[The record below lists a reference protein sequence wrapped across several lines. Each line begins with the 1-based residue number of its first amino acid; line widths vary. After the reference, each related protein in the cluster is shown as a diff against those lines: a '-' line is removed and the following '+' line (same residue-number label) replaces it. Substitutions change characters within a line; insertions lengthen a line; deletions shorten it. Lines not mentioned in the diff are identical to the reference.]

1 MFGRLS
7 KGSKLFWFIFTWF
20 CSIKIAIVG
29 ASRFSHPSHIP
40 YIAENIPLSQSEL
53 YQIGSPGLWSLHSSP
68 KVWSLKFPHAMLSP
82 WKQSR
87 GRFHIPLIYT
97 YYIILYSFTD
107 WVLGGSPLFIDQWAP
122 NTSEWWSKIPWKI
135 RENPWRPSSTSP
147 FPTEK
152 GLEEKDLEVIFGN
165 NALRICTCLHGHVTG
180 QPRLTWS
187 ILDQDDGNDS
197 YNDYH
202 YCD

>member
-7 KGSKLFWFIFTWF
+7 KGSKLIWYIVTWF

-87 GRFHIPLIYT
+87 GRFHIPLIYIYLL
-97 YYIILYSFTD
+97 YYLIFIY
-107 WVLGGSPLFIDQWAP
+107 WLGVGWEPSVHWPVGSQHFWMMVQNPM
-122 NTSEWWSKIPWKI
+122 
-135 RENPWRPSSTSP
+135 ENPRKPMAPEFNLPIPNRERPWGERP
-147 FPTEK
+147 
-152 GLEEKDLEVIFGN
+152 
-165 NALRICTCLHGHVTG
+165 
-180 QPRLTWS
+180 WS
-187 ILDQDDGNDS
+187 YLWK
-197 YNDYH
+197 
-202 YCD
+202 